1 MGFDPFFVRGLTRNC
16 TALPDHVQI
25 YAVFPQVIDG
35 MRLAF
40 SFEHMSPSRH
50 EPQWH
55 ELPLN
60 ARVYIFLVAAAGAA
74 LLLAS
79 PQRGAFSHPALLIIF
94 ICASAAASAIKIDLP
109 LGWSHSTLSIGY
121 AVSYA
126 SLLLLGP
133 GATSWVAMAGGLA
146 QCRIVPK
153 TKTPTEWFRTI
164 FSMAGLALSMES
176 AAQILRLMNSHGL
189 SGPADL
195 VIAAIVA
202 SALAC
207 FFVNSLLVA
216 AVLALSTRR
225 SLLRVWD
232 QELLWSAP
240 NYLIGAFAAAV
251 GVYGYRDWRYARFAL
266 LSLPLLLTYRLYKVY
281 LGRMDDERRHVRE
294 ISEMHMS
301 TVESLAL
308 AIEAKDTTS
317 RSHVHRVRFY
327 ATALALKLGLPDD
340 VIEGIRTAALLHDIG
355 HLGVPDHILSKPG
368 SLTGDEFRK
377 VRLHPEI
384 GAGIVSAVKF
394 PYPVAPLIRSHHE
407 QWDGKGYP
415 DGLKGDEIPIGARV
429 VAVAD
434 RFDTLQRDRP
444 YRRAIPYEEALIQL
458 RREAGKGLDPTLVDR
473 FLEILP
479 AIQRESDLL
488 EVELAR
494 LANEPVA
501 ERRDVLQDIA
511 RARQEL
517 VQLFDQAHA
526 ESITDALTE
535 LPNRRFLA
543 AHVSREITRTQR
555 IGSPF
560 AVLMIDVNEFK
571 QINDRHGHL
580 IGDAVLK
587 EVGQALKRCLR
598 PYDVC
603 CRYGGDEFVV
613 ALHGCSREMADHKT
627 VELRGSVSAIA
638 MEVGGVRVPV
648 TCSFGLAICPVDAS
662 TYEGLVEVADSRM
675 YSQKIESRGAHSAVG
690 AVGS

>member
-1 MGFDPFFVRGLTRNC
+1 ML
-16 TALPDHVQI
+16 
-25 YAVFPQVIDG
+25 
-35 MRLAF
+35 
-40 SFEHMSPSRH
+40 PSRH
-50 EPQWH
+50 ELQWQ
-55 ELPLN
+55 ELPFG

-74 LLLAS
+74 LLIVS
-79 PQRGAFSHPALLIIF
+79 PERGAFSHPALLITMIL
-94 ICASAAASAIKIDLP
+94 ASAAASAIKIDLP
-109 LGWSHSTLSIGY
+109 LGWSHSTLSIGF
-121 AVSYA
+121 AVIYA
-126 SLLLLGP
+126 SLLLLGA
-133 GATSWVAMAGGLA
+133 GATSWVAMAGALT
-146 QCRIVPK
+146 QCRMVPG

-164 FSMAGLALSMES
+164 FSMACLALSMES
-176 AAQILRLMNSHGL
+176 ASQILGWMNSGGL
-189 SGPADL
+189 WGPADR

-202 SALAC
+202 SALAY

-216 AVLALSTRR
+216 GVLALSTRR

-251 GVYGYRDWRYARFAL
+251 AVHGYRDWRYTTFAL

-294 ISEMHMS
+294 ISEMHMA

-308 AIEAKDTTS
+308 AIEAKDATA

-327 ATALALKLGLPDD
+327 ATALARKIGLPDD
-340 VIEGIRTAALLHDIG
+340 VIEGIRTASLLHDIG

-368 SLTGDEFRK
+368 PLTGKEFRK

-407 QWDGKGYP
+407 QWDGRGYP

-444 YRRAIPYEEALIQL
+444 YRRAIPFDKAVAQL
-458 RREAGKGLDPTLVDR
+458 RREAGKGLDPDLVSR

-479 AIQRESDLL
+479 AIQRESEML
-488 EVELAR
+488 EQGAD
-494 LANEPVA
+494 VA
-501 ERRDVLQDIA
+501 VVLQDIA

-517 VQLFDQAHA
+517 VQLFDKAHE
-526 ESITDALTE
+526 ESITDALTD

-543 AHVSREITRTQR
+543 DHVSREITRTHR
-555 IGSPF
+555 TGTPF
-560 AVLMIDVNEFK
+560 AVLMIDVNDFK
-571 QINDRHGHL
+571 HINDRHGHVV
-580 IGDAVLK
+580 GDATLK
-587 EVGQALKRCLR
+587 AVGQALKGSLR

-613 ALHGCSREMADHKT
+613 ALHGCSREMADHKSVKLLT
-627 VELRGSVSAIA
+627 AVSAIA
-638 MEVGGVRVPV
+638 MEVGGLKVPV
-648 TCSFGLAICPVDAS
+648 TCSIGIAICPVDAS

-675 YSQKIESRGAHSAVG
+675 YSQKLELRAARPEGVSP
-690 AVGS
+690 